1 MTTSRLFEIPIGA
14 WHSVPLYQEVA
25 VRWKGLNALYLFLFL
40 LVGWFPWVVKEQSEL
55 NRYAQEWVEPLIGE
69 FPRFGISSGK
79 LWVDGEPR
87 RTISDPKTGR
97 PLLLI
102 DTTGQTLSL
111 DGLSIPA
118 LVTADALIFRKEAVV
133 EEKMEAVVEEKMSFS
148 NLPNRSV
155 TPQELRELAAHWI
168 PSLLWYSY
176 PLLLLGSFL
185 FRSIQVILLSGVGLI
200 VCSLLETDL
209 TLPALIRVSV
219 LAITPAMIL
228 RTLCN
233 VFDIVIPFSGL
244 LFTLITIGYLVFGIS
259 ANRLAKSKGFRDSRS
274 EW

>member
-55 NRYAQEWVEPLIGE
+55 NRYAQEWVEPLVGE

-118 LVTADALIFRKEAVV
+118 LVTADALIFRKEAG
-133 EEKMEAVVEEKMSFS
+133 VEEKMSFS

-168 PSLLWYSY
+168 PSVLWYSY

-233 VFDIVIPFSGL
+233 VFDIVIPFSSL

-259 ANRLAKSKGFRDSRS
+259 ANRLRKSKGFRDSRS

>member
-1 MTTSRLFEIPIGA
+1 MTTSRLLEIPIRA

-25 VRWKGLNALYLFLFL
+25 VRWTGLNAVYLFLFL

-55 NRYAQEWVEPLIGE
+55 NRFSQEWIEPLIGE
-69 FPRFGISSGK
+69 VPRFGISSGK

-118 LVTADALIFRKEAVV
+118 LVTADSFIMRKREGV
-133 EEKMEAVVEEKMSFS
+133 EEKMTFS
-148 NLPNRSV
+148 QLPNRSV
-155 TPQELRELAAHWI
+155 TPQELRELAEDWI

-176 PLLLLGSFL
+176 PFLLVGSFL
-185 FRSIQVILLSGVGLI
+185 FRIMQVFLLAGVGLI
-200 VCSLLETDL
+200 VCPLLETDL
-209 TLPALIRVSV
+209 TLPALIRISV

-233 VFDIVIPFSGL
+233 FLDIVIPFSSL
-244 LFTLITIGYLVFGIS
+244 LFTLVTIGYLVFGIS